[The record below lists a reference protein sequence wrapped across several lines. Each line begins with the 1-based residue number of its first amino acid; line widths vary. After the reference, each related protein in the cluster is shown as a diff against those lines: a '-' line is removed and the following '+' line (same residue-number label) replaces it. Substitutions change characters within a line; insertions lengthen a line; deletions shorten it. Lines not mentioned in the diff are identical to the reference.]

1 MSKAWPRLP
10 VLPGPEIPVI
20 DPSTG
25 FLTRDWYRYWT
36 VADPI
41 LRGVAALS
49 LNDMADIDA
58 GSPADGDA
66 LTWVTADN
74 RWKGV

>member
-1 MSKAWPRLP
+1 MSRAWPTLP
-10 VLPGPEIPVI
+10 PLPGPNIPVI

-25 FLTRDWYRYWT
+25 FMTRDWYRYWT

-58 GSPADGDA
+58 AAPTNGQA

>member
-1 MSKAWPRLP
+1 MSRAWPTLP
-10 VLPGPEIPVI
+10 PLPGPNIPVI

-25 FLTRDWYRYWT
+25 LMTRDWYRYWI

-41 LRGVAALS
+41 LRGTVALT
-49 LNDMADIDA
+49 LNDLADIDA
-58 GSPADGDA
+58 ATPTDGDV
-66 LTWVTADN
+66 LTWVDADN